1 MDCLKECFRSRWLRV
16 VHPKVNFLSSSLL
29 AVWYLTHG
37 PRSVSHQSQQCHPY
51 PVLYLPLPGRLP
63 LWFRAEVSSW
73 HASHVF
79 LMVLLIKL
87 LRLLIKLIN
96 SVDFF
101 FRTPEPNSRA
111 TSPSYSDYEN
121 FPIVPSMETSYLAR
135 AGKHEFLN
143 LVPDIEE
150 MRPGSVL
157 TLSAR

>member
-101 FRTPEPNSRA
+101 SGLLSLTPAPPAPHTQTTR
-111 TSPSYSDYEN
+111 TSPLCPAWRHHTWLALANMSSSIWC
-121 FPIVPSMETSYLAR
+121 PILR
-135 AGKHEFLN
+135 RWGL
-143 LVPDIEE
+143 
-150 MRPGSVL
+150 G
-157 TLSAR
+157 